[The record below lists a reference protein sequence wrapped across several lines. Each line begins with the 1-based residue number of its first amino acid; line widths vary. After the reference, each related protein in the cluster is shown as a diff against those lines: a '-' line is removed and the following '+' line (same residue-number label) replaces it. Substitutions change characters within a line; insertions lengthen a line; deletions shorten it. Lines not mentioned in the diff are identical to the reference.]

1 VTIKNIGMTKKEP
14 SIIVAGL
21 DMCYPKLVLEVTTG
35 EVIYDIVYTSLLIEQ
50 TLTQDRRLVKCATSD
65 SE

>member
-1 VTIKNIGMTKKEP
+1 M
-14 SIIVAGL
+14 AGL
-21 DMCYPKLVLEVTTG
+21 DMCYPKLVLEVMTG